1 MPHRHA
7 GLRRVR
13 GPTASVI
20 AGCGA
25 RGSPGRRPHSPP
37 GDHEIGTGADVGV
50 DGDAL
55 LLYMFVH
62 V

>member
-1 MPHRHA
+1 M
-7 GLRRVR
+7 
-13 GPTASVI
+13 I